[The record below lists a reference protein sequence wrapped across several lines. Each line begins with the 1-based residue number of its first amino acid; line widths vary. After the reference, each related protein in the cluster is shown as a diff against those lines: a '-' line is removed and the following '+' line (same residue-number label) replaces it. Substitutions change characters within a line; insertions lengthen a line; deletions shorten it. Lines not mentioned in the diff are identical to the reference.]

1 MYIEKLESLISQ
13 NKDIFYKELKEVI
26 KPSFDGLDN
35 PSKYTNIVENFVT
48 KSNRKPFAR
57 QARLISAASE
67 YISKKN
73 NKSLLVSS
81 EMGTGKCILPH
92 SQVVINGQVLSIE
105 HAYELFADKTSQI
118 IDDENFNASWFV
130 PNTKLLVPS
139 YCEKT
144 RKIVDKEV
152 KHIYKQKVSEEIRKV
167 ITDGNYSIDTT
178 KVHKFLTPNGW
189 TNKIKIG
196 DYVAIPK
203 KENLGQSKSPLNPS
217 LLGWLLGEG
226 YFGTSCKRV
235 DGTRTGY
242 YVSVVQKDQNVFHQ
256 IVEYAREEKAFTV
269 KTRMSRDLYEM
280 HLYKVDKLRELGIEW
295 VVSEQKEIPKFLMK
309 SDKDDIVK
317 FIAAYFDAEGSV
329 TNDNRGM
336 IEISSASKMIVYQ
349 LSSLLRRLGVV
360 SRIATTKKMATNGN
374 RIMRTYYRLNISGSS
389 ARKFALEILPYSIV
403 DYKRERLSNLCDIV
417 INNNLETIYV
427 YDLIAK
433 LKEITGLSRAKS
445 NNIFANVYI
454 NGQQKTVND
463 FTVFKIIKLIDD
475 ILSKEL
481 KIKKDIDEQLLI
493 NIKNELY
500 SRLEQDIFFVKVKK
514 IEEYNY
520 DGYVYDLSVDTTH
533 NFIAENMLVHNTDMG
548 LKLSMADK
556 FKVNFILCPPHLV
569 DKWEDEIKVNYVDH
583 KSFKVIKVNRW
594 EDLIPYT
601 KRDMR
606 KDGIKYYFIIS
617 RETAKLGYP
626 KQPAIKI
633 SFKQIIKEKMLDGE
647 SLMVK
652 QLVKVARCPDCYS
665 VLEEGNSE
673 FIDTSTIPYKCEC
686 GAVLRSVD
694 RTVSP
699 KMQTRISIAE
709 YVKRTWT
716 KGAIDL
722 LIVDEIHECAT
733 C

>member
-35 PSKYTNIVENFVT
+35 PLKYKNIVHNML
-48 KSNRKPFAR
+48 KKANRKSFAR
-57 QARLISAASE
+57 QARLVSAATE
-67 YISKKN
+67 YITKKS
-73 NKSLLVSS
+73 NKSLLISA
-81 EMGTGKCILPH
+81 EMGSG
-92 SQVVINGQVLSIE
+92 
-105 HAYELFADKTSQI
+105 
-118 IDDENFNASWFV
+118 
-130 PNTKLLVPS
+130 
-139 YCEKT
+139 
-144 RKIVDKEV
+144 
-152 KHIYKQKVSEEIRKV
+152 
-167 ITDGNYSIDTT
+167 
-178 KVHKFLTPNGW
+178 
-189 TNKIKIG
+189 
-196 DYVAIPK
+196 
-203 KENLGQSKSPLNPS
+203 
-217 LLGWLLGEG
+217 
-226 YFGTSCKRV
+226 
-235 DGTRTGY
+235 
-242 YVSVVQKDQNVFHQ
+242 
-256 IVEYAREEKAFTV
+256 
-269 KTRMSRDLYEM
+269 
-280 HLYKVDKLRELGIEW
+280 
-295 VVSEQKEIPKFLMK
+295 K
-309 SDKDDIVK
+309 SDMGVK
-317 FIAAYFDAEGSV
+317 I
-329 TNDNRGM
+329 
-336 IEISSASKMIVYQ
+336 
-349 LSSLLRRLGVV
+349 
-360 SRIATTKKMATNGN
+360 
-374 RIMRTYYRLNISGSS
+374 
-389 ARKFALEILPYSIV
+389 
-403 DYKRERLSNLCDIV
+403 
-417 INNNLETIYV
+417 
-427 YDLIAK
+427 
-433 LKEITGLSRAKS
+433 
-445 NNIFANVYI
+445 
-454 NGQQKTVND
+454 
-463 FTVFKIIKLIDD
+463 
-475 ILSKEL
+475 
-481 KIKKDIDEQLLI
+481 
-493 NIKNELY
+493 
-500 SRLEQDIFFVKVKK
+500 
-514 IEEYNY
+514 
-520 DGYVYDLSVDTTH
+520 
-533 NFIAENMLVHNTDMG
+533 
-548 LKLSMADK
+548 SMADK

-699 KMQTRISIAE
+699 NMQTRISIAE

>member
-73 NKSLLVSS
+73 NKSLLISS
-81 EMGTGKCILPH
+81 EMGTGKTQLAINI
-92 SQVVINGQVLSIE
+92 SQL
-105 HAYELFADKTSQI
+105 
-118 IDDENFNASWFV
+118 
-130 PNTKLLVPS
+130 
-139 YCEKT
+139 
-144 RKIVDKEV
+144 
-152 KHIYKQKVSEEIRKV
+152 
-167 ITDGNYSIDTT
+167 
-178 KVHKFLTPNGW
+178 
-189 TNKIKIG
+189 
-196 DYVAIPK
+196 K
-203 KENLGQSKSPLNPS
+203 K
-217 LLGWLLGEG
+217 
-226 YFGTSCKRV
+226 
-235 DGTRTGY
+235 
-242 YVSVVQKDQNVFHQ
+242 
-256 IVEYAREEKAFTV
+256 FTV
-269 KTRMSRDLYEM
+269 
-280 HLYKVDKLRELGIEW
+280 
-295 VVSEQKEIPKFLMK
+295 
-309 SDKDDIVK
+309 
-317 FIAAYFDAEGSV
+317 
-329 TNDNRGM
+329 
-336 IEISSASKMIVYQ
+336 
-349 LSSLLRRLGVV
+349 
-360 SRIATTKKMATNGN
+360 
-374 RIMRTYYRLNISGSS
+374 
-389 ARKFALEILPYSIV
+389 
-403 DYKRERLSNLCDIV
+403 
-417 INNNLETIYV
+417 
-427 YDLIAK
+427 
-433 LKEITGLSRAKS
+433 
-445 NNIFANVYI
+445 
-454 NGQQKTVND
+454 
-463 FTVFKIIKLIDD
+463 
-475 ILSKEL
+475 
-481 KIKKDIDEQLLI
+481 
-493 NIKNELY
+493 
-500 SRLEQDIFFVKVKK
+500 
-514 IEEYNY
+514 
-520 DGYVYDLSVDTTH
+520 
-533 NFIAENMLVHNTDMG
+533 NMV
-548 LKLSMADK
+548 
-556 FKVNFILCPPHLV
+556 LCPPHLV
-569 DKWEDEIKVNYVDH
+569 DKWADEIYSVYTEYEH
-583 KSFKVIKVNRW
+583 KKIKVIKVNRW

-699 KMQTRISIAE
+699 NMQTRISIAE